1 MNLQHHLLDHGVVI
15 DDGKIRV
22 VVDVSDKQVRLFS
35 HYINDKGNEKLRTER
50 VLEFDAFL
58 NMLYAMYLQGKTK

>member
-1 MNLQHHLLDHGVVI
+1 MSLDFYLLDHVVVI

-35 HYINDKGNEKLRTER
+35 HYTNDKGNEKLRTER

>member
-1 MNLQHHLLDHGVVI
+1 MTLQHHLLDHGVVI

-58 NMLYAMYLQGKTK
+58 NMLYAMYLQGNPK

>member
-1 MNLQHHLLDHGVVI
+1 MTVETKHLDHGVVI
-15 DDGKIRV
+15 DDGKLRV
-22 VVDVSDKQVRLFS
+22 VVDTASHEVRLFS

-58 NMLYAMYLQGKTK
+58 NMLYTMYLQGKTK

>member
-1 MNLQHHLLDHGVVI
+1 MTLQHTLLDRGVVI

-22 VVDVSDKQVRLFS
+22 VVDVSNKQVRLFS
-35 HYINDKGNEKLRTER
+35 HYINDKGAEKLRTER

>member
-1 MNLQHHLLDHGVVI
+1 MSLQHHLLDHGVVI

-22 VVDVSDKQVRLFS
+22 VVDTSDKQVRLFS

>member
-1 MNLQHHLLDHGVVI
+1 MTLQHHLLDHGVVI

-58 NMLYAMYLQGKTK
+58 NMLYAMYLQGTPK

>member
-1 MNLQHHLLDHGVVI
+1 MTLQHHLLDHGVVI

-22 VVDVSDKQVRLFS
+22 VVDVPDKQVRLFS

>member
-1 MNLQHHLLDHGVVI
+1 MTLQHYLLDHVVVI

-22 VVDVSDKQVRLFS
+22 VVDVSKKQVRLFS

>member
-1 MNLQHHLLDHGVVI
+1 MSLQHYLLDHVVVI

-22 VVDVSDKQVRLFS
+22 VVDVSNKQVRLFS

-58 NMLYAMYLQGKTK
+58 NMLYAMYLQGTPK

>member
-1 MNLQHHLLDHGVVI
+1 MTIKTQTVTRGMSI
-15 DDGKIRV
+15 DDGKLRV
-22 VVDVSDKQVRLFS
+22 VVDTASHEVRLFS
-35 HYINDKGNEKLRTER
+35 HYTNEEGKPKLRTEM

>member
-1 MNLQHHLLDHGVVI
+1 MTLQHHLLDHGVVI

>member
-1 MNLQHHLLDHGVVI
+1 MTLKTQSNTRVMTI
-15 DDGKIRV
+15 DDGKLRV
-22 VVDVSDKQVRLFS
+22 VVDTASHEVRLFS
-35 HYINDKGNEKLRTER
+35 HYTNEEGKPKLRTEM

>member
-1 MNLQHHLLDHGVVI
+1 MSLQHHLLDHGVVI

-35 HYINDKGNEKLRTER
+35 HYINDKGVEKLRTEM

>member
-1 MNLQHHLLDHGVVI
+1 MTLQHHLLDHGVVI

-50 VLEFDAFL
+50 VMEFDAFL
-58 NMLYAMYLQGKTK
+58 NMLYAMYLQGTPK

>member
-1 MNLQHHLLDHGVVI
+1 MTLQHHLLDRGVVM
-15 DDGKIRV
+15 DDGKLRV
-22 VVDVSDKQVRLFS
+22 VVDTASHEVRLFS
-35 HYINDKGNEKLRTER
+35 HYTNEEGKPKLRTEM